1 MTPLRPVAG
10 YPTRPA
16 IAMLTSPGPPGP
28 GCADLDNPRAPPL
41 MATPPLRAA
50 ERFYHEALARLQQL
64 LEPQREA
71 LDRAAA
77 LCTEA
82 IAADGL
88 VHLFGCGHSRMLCEE
103 MTPRQGCFVGWHTI
117 VELGLTF
124 HNAIV
129 GPNGLR
135 QSLHLEKTP
144 GYAEQILRN
153 FAFGPKDA
161 MIVISTSGIREII
174 VEMALGAKE
183 RGLTVIGLL
192 SREHCDQAKPAHSS
206 GKKLTDIA
214 DITLDNG
221 APVGDSLLALDD
233 CRHKTGPFSTLGG
246 AMVLNMVRV
255 EVARRLAAR
264 GIEPVFLPSHQF
276 VGSRTVEEELEVFY
290 AQYARRVA
298 PLYARQGAG

>member
-1 MTPLRPVAG
+1 MPQPNLTAARRYFDEA
-10 YPTRPA
+10 TR
-16 IAMLTSPGPPGP
+16 
-28 GCADLDNPRAPPL
+28 
-41 MATPPLRAA
+41 
-50 ERFYHEALARLQQL
+50 RLSSL
-64 LEPQREA
+64 PDSQRDA
-71 LDRAAA
+71 LDRAAN

-82 IAADGL
+82 ISSDGL
-88 VHLFGCGHSRMLCEE
+88 VHLFGCGHSRMMCEE

-153 FAFGPKDA
+153 FAFGPKDV

-174 VEMALGAKE
+174 IEMALGAKQ
-183 RGLTVIGLL
+183 RGLKVIGLC
-192 SREHCDQAKPAHSS
+192 SREHCEQAKPAHSS
-206 GKKLTDIA
+206 GMKLMDVV
-214 DITLDNG
+214 DVLLDNG
-221 APVGDSLLALDD
+221 APTGDSLLKLDG

-246 AMVLNMVRV
+246 GLVMNMLRV

-264 GIEPVFLPSHQF
+264 GVEPVFLPSHQF
-276 VGSRTVEEELEVFY
+276 VGDRTVEEELEYFY
-290 AQYARRVA
+290 AQYAKRVA
-298 PLYARQGAG
+298 PLYGRQG